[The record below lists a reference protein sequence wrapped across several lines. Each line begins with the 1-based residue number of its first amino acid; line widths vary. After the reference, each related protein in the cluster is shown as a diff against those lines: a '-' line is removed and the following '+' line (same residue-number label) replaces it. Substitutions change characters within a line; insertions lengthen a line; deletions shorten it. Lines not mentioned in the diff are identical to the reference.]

1 MTSNQDSNLE
11 LTDRQQRE
19 LDYHREYAEDNR
31 EMLNEPFNFDVVE
44 SGPRRWW
51 NQYWAMFTYL
61 LNKDLTGKNVLV
73 IGCGFGEDALNLAK
87 AGANVKAFDLSPE
100 SVEISRQ
107 RAAKEGLDIEF
118 RQMVAEKL
126 DYEDNYFEVIV
137 ARDILHHVEIPAAF
151 NEIMRVSKPGGIL
164 CFNEIY
170 SHSLLHRIR
179 YSKFIDQWLYPKM
192 ISFVH
197 GSDKPYITED
207 EERLTEKEV
216 NLLLSKMGSIEEKQY
231 FNAVITRLIPD
242 RFPLLSKIDH
252 KILGLLSPIA
262 HTLGSRVL
270 IGGVIKWF

>member
-1 MTSNQDSNLE
+1 MNSDQEPGTV

-19 LDYHREYAEDNR
+19 LEYHRDFAQSNMEI
-31 EMLNEPFNFDVVE
+31 LNEPFNFDVVE
-44 SGPRRWW
+44 EGPRRWW

-61 LNKDLTGKNVLV
+61 LDKDLTGKNVLV

-87 AGANVKAFDLSPE
+87 AGANVQAFDLSPE
-100 SVEISRQ
+100 SVEMSRK
-107 RAAKEGLDIEF
+107 RADNEGLEIEF
-118 RQMVAEKL
+118 REMVAEKL
-126 DYEDNYFEVIV
+126 DYEDNHFDIIV
-137 ARDILHHVEIPAAF
+137 ARDILHHVEIPECFA
-151 NEIMRVSKPGGIL
+151 EIERVSKDGGIL

-216 NLLLSKMGSIEEKQY
+216 NILVLKMADIEEKQY
-231 FNAVITRLIPD
+231 FNVFITRVIPD
-242 RFPLLSKIDH
+242 RFPLLSKIDRI
-252 KILGLLSPIA
+252 ILRVLSPVA
-262 HTLGSRVL
+262 HMLGSRVL
-270 IGGVIKWF
+270 IGGIVK

>member
-1 MTSNQDSNLE
+1 MNSDQEPGTV

-19 LDYHREYAEDNR
+19 LEYHRDFAQSNMEI
-31 EMLNEPFNFDVVE
+31 LNEPFNFDVVE
-44 SGPRRWW
+44 EGPRRWW

-61 LNKDLTGKNVLV
+61 LDKDLTGKNVLV

-87 AGANVKAFDLSPE
+87 AGANVQAFDLSPE
-100 SVEISRQ
+100 SVEMSRK
-107 RAAKEGLDIEF
+107 RADNEGLEIEF
-118 RQMVAEKL
+118 REMVAEKL
-126 DYEDNYFEVIV
+126 DYEDNHFDIIV
-137 ARDILHHVEIPAAF
+137 ARDILHHVEIPECFA
-151 NEIMRVSKPGGIL
+151 EIERVSKDGGIL

-216 NLLLSKMGSIEEKQY
+216 NILVSKMADIEEKQY
-231 FNAVITRLIPD
+231 FNVFITRVIPD
-242 RFPLLSKIDH
+242 RFPLLSKIDRI
-252 KILGLLSPIA
+252 ILRVLSPVA
-262 HTLGSRVL
+262 HMLGSRVL
-270 IGGVIKWF
+270 IGGIVK